1 MMTVKE
7 GNLISNPMKKS
18 ANKKMKLIIL
28 TEEGQCP
35 PIVAP
40 NIVIKFW
47 LTFSQQGTK
56 LNTFHGII
64 S

>member
-1 MMTVKE
+1 MIVKE
-7 GNLISNPMKKS
+7 ENLISDPMKKWW

-28 TEEGQCP
+28 TEEGQRP

-40 NIVIKFW
+40 NIVVKFW

-56 LNTFHGII
+56 FNTIYGII